1 MSAATTITPAVW
13 IGCLACVAA
22 GRLTGNWFQATIADE
37 VTPHTLHGRQTS
49 HEELWVMDHEHLPI
63 EGECSPHEA
72 AKLARH
78 LDEVDEHQLPAFLA
92 WIASGSHVLDG
103 ENLPDHGEF
112 TDRYAGHWDSFEQY
126 AQHLA
131 DETGMLSNVPEHIA
145 RYFNWSSWT
154 DDLQHDY
161 TVLDASEG
169 GVYILRDH

>member
-1 MSAATTITPAVW
+1 MSVTTITPAVW
-13 IGCLACVAA
+13 IGCLACYNA
-22 GRLTGNWFQATIADE
+22 GRLTGNWFEATTADE
-37 VTPHTLHGRQTS
+37 IAPQTLHGHQTP

-63 EGECSPHEA
+63 EGECSPAEA

-126 AQHLA
+126 AHNLA
-131 DETGMLSNVPEHIA
+131 DETGMLADAPEEIA
-145 RYFNWSSWT
+145 RYFNWQSWT
-154 DDLQHDY
+154 DDLAHDY
-161 TVLDASEG
+161 TVIDASEG
-169 GVYILRDH
+169 GVYIFRDH